1 MSVQSKCSRGD
12 LLALRNI
19 LHGSVVEAADLC
31 NDHLLWTMW
40 RMGDVALCGTL
51 LRCGAL
57 PSKVARTTTVE
68 AGVVGGSP
76 AVGGAGRRIT
86 GGGGGRALGAVRW
99 C

>member
-1 MSVQSKCSRGD
+1 
-12 LLALRNI
+12 
-19 LHGSVVEAADLC
+19 
-31 NDHLLWTMW
+31 MW
-40 RMGDVALCGTL
+40 QMGDVALCGTL

-68 AGVVGGSP
+68 AGVVEGGL

-86 GGGGGRALGAVRW
+86 GGGGGRALGAAHW